1 MRGIRIIS
9 NRILELYYSRR
20 LPNAAHQLCF
30 CLTVNTADIR
40 LVGAFI
46 IISIRGPRRNKGS
59 QGAPWQEAFVVQNAC
74 LASVNNPFWHYIS
87 VLRT

>member
-20 LPNAAHQLCF
+20 LPNASHQLCF

-46 IISIRGPRRNKGS
+46 IISIRGPPRNKGS
-59 QGAPWQEAFVVQNAC
+59 QGVPDRGIC
-74 LASVNNPFWHYIS
+74 LTKCVSCFCK
-87 VLRT
+87 